1 MNRKILGIVF
11 ILGVLLCGLGGG
23 VSFAQYS
30 KLEYAGERCIG
41 EEKLVTET
49 VESVIE
55 EDGKIYVD
63 AYAPLENISLETDD
77 SIPLNKILF
86 DVTYNSERVSM
97 GIKKS
102 PYESEDIS
110 YVEVVNEYGDVIEYR
125 EYDDN
130 NNDSDKGE
138 VFHVGRYVRY
148 DDLKDF
154 FKVKDMFLADL
165 KNGKVGSYS
174 VVFIQNITV
183 RVNPANADRVDIYY

>member
-1 MNRKILGIVF
+1 MNRKILGIAF

-30 KLEYAGERCIG
+30 KLEYAGERSIG

-49 VESVIE
+49 VEAVIE

-77 SIPLNKILF
+77 SIPVNKILF

>member
-1 MNRKILGIVF
+1 MNRKVLGIAF
-11 ILGVLLCGLGGG
+11 ISGVLLCGLGGG

-30 KLEYAGERCIG
+30 KLEYAGERNIG

-63 AYAPLENISLETDD
+63 AYAPLEKISLETDD

-86 DVTYNSERVSM
+86 DVTYNSDRVSM
-97 GIKKS
+97 HIEKS
-102 PYESEDIS
+102 IHESESTS
-110 YVEVVNEYGDVIEYR
+110 YVEVVNEYGDIIEYR

-130 NNDSDKGE
+130 KNDPDKGE
-138 VFHVGRYVRY
+138 VFHVGRYSGY
-148 DDLKDF
+148 DDVKAF
-154 FKVKDMFLADL
+154 FKVKDMFLTDL
-165 KNGKVGSYS
+165 KNGKIGSYS

>member
-1 MNRKILGIVF
+1 MNRKILGIAF

-30 KLEYAGERCIG
+30 KLEYAGERSIG

-49 VESVIE
+49 VEAVIE

-77 SIPLNKILF
+77 SIPVNKILF

-138 VFHVGRYVRY
+138 VFHVGRYGRY

-154 FKVKDMFLADL
+154 FEVKDMFLADL

>member
-1 MNRKILGIVF
+1 MNRKILGIAF

-30 KLEYAGERCIG
+30 KLQYAGERSIG

-49 VESVIE
+49 VEAVIE

-77 SIPLNKILF
+77 SIPVNKILF

-138 VFHVGRYVRY
+138 VFHVGRYGRY

-154 FKVKDMFLADL
+154 FEVKDMFLADL

>member
-1 MNRKILGIVF
+1 
-11 ILGVLLCGLGGG
+11 
-23 VSFAQYS
+23 
-30 KLEYAGERCIG
+30 
-41 EEKLVTET
+41 
-49 VESVIE
+49 
-55 EDGKIYVD
+55 
-63 AYAPLENISLETDD
+63 
-77 SIPLNKILF
+77 
-86 DVTYNSERVSM
+86 M

-138 VFHVGRYVRY
+138 VFHVGRYGRY

-154 FKVKDMFLADL
+154 FEVKDMFLADL

>member
-1 MNRKILGIVF
+1 MNRKILGIAF

-30 KLEYAGERCIG
+30 KLEYAGERSIG

-49 VESVIE
+49 VEAVIE

-77 SIPLNKILF
+77 SIPVNKILF

-97 GIKKS
+97 SIKKS

-138 VFHVGRYVRY
+138 VFHVGRYGRY

-154 FKVKDMFLADL
+154 FEVKDMFLADL

>member
-1 MNRKILGIVF
+1 MNRKILGIAF

-30 KLEYAGERCIG
+30 KLEYAGERSIG

-49 VESVIE
+49 VEAVIE

-77 SIPLNKILF
+77 SIPVNKILF

-130 NNDSDKGE
+130 NNDSDNGE
-138 VFHVGRYVRY
+138 VFHVGRYGRY

-154 FKVKDMFLADL
+154 FEVKDMFLADL

>member
-1 MNRKILGIVF
+1 MNRKILGIAF

-30 KLEYAGERCIG
+30 KLEYAGERSIG

-49 VESVIE
+49 VEAVIE
-55 EDGKIYVD
+55 EDVKIYVD

-77 SIPLNKILF
+77 SIPVNKILF

-97 GIKKS
+97 VIKKS

-138 VFHVGRYVRY
+138 VFHVGRYGRY

-154 FKVKDMFLADL
+154 FEVKDMFLADL

>member
-1 MNRKILGIVF
+1 MNRKILGIAF

-30 KLEYAGERCIG
+30 KLEYAGERSIG

-49 VESVIE
+49 VEAVIE

-77 SIPLNKILF
+77 SIPVNKILF

-138 VFHVGRYVRY
+138 VFHVGRYGRY

-154 FKVKDMFLADL
+154 FGVKDMFLADL